1 MSEKQILEDI
11 KDTIEDLMLN
21 ELLELPENNAS
32 FDDSLR
38 VYIYNLGKYAAYKE
52 IINLITRKQNEN
64 N

>member
-21 ELLELPENNAS
+21 ELLELPENNT
-32 FDDSLR
+32 DSSG
-38 VYIYNLGKYAAYKE
+38 VYNLGKYAAYKE